1 MRQKRQKRKILRL
14 REGILICS
22 SIVLLIIIMSLNI
35 GSDKPIA
42 SNNKVVA
49 AEQSNKTESTTNI
62 VEDEII
68 DNDNNTIAEHTDN
81 DESQQQ
87 NLTVDVSDENENIH
101 QQEDENVDETTVEQE
116 EIDESE
122 QTQPTNSSIATG
134 LEVGNEINKEQ
145 IEHEKKV
152 AYLTIDDGPYGSSK
166 DILDI
171 LEEYNAKATF
181 FMVEPKMREYP
192 ELVREMVRKGHG
204 VGLHSVT
211 HDKHQFYS
219 SRQSLLNELSVSN
232 ETLKEITGET
242 TPLIRTPYGS
252 APYMTDEYK
261 AAVTNNG
268 YIMWDWNV
276 DSKDWKYRDERY
288 VHDTI
293 AQIEKLS
300 EQDHA
305 PVILLHDKTTT
316 VNHLRELLEYLT
328 ENHYELLKLDASL
341 QPVQF

>member
-1 MRQKRQKRKILRL
+1 
-14 REGILICS
+14 
-22 SIVLLIIIMSLNI
+22 MSLNI

-49 AEQSNKTESTTNI
+49 AEQSNKTESTLDIEEN
-62 VEDEII
+62 EII
-68 DNDNNTIAEHTDN
+68 DDNNTIVEHTDI
-81 DESQQQ
+81 DENQQQ
-87 NLTVDVSDENENIH
+87 SLPGDVSDENGYID
-101 QQEDENVDETTVEQE
+101 QQEDENVDESTVETTTEQE
-116 EIDESE
+116 GIDESE
-122 QTQPTNSSIATG
+122 QTQPTNSSITTDS
-134 LEVGNEINKEQ
+134 EVGNEIDN
-145 IEHEKKV
+145 EKKV
-152 AYLTIDDGPYGSSK
+152 AYLTIDDGPYGSST
-166 DILDI
+166 DILAI
-171 LEEYNAKATF
+171 LEEYDAKATF

-211 HDKHQFYS
+211 HDKHQFYA

-252 APYMTDEYK
+252 APYMTDDYK
-261 AAVTNNG
+261 AAVINNG

-293 AQIEKLS
+293 AQIEKLR

-316 VNHLRELLEYLT
+316 VNHLRELLDYLT